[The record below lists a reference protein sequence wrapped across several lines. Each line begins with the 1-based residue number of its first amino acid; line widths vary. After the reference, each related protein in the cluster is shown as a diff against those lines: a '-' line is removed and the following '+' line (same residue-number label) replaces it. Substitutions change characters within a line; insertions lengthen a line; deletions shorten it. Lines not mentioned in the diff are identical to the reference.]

1 MDVPVIIDK
10 YKFIVTQVWSYAPSY
25 YYNARIF
32 SGLCKRES
40 SIFAVRKKQLNTKRV
55 IESHSV

>member
-10 YKFIVTQVWSYAPSY
+10 YKFIVTQVWFYAPSY

-32 SGLCKRES
+32 SALCKREA
-40 SIFAVRKKQLNTKRV
+40 SILTIKKNVIIKNMFCGTK
-55 IESHSV
+55 

>member
-10 YKFIVTQVWSYAPSY
+10 YKFIATQLWSYAPSY

-40 SIFAVRKKQLNTKRV
+40 SILLLGKIK
-55 IESHSV
+55 E